1 MSFRVLGSALVGR
14 GAFLELERVH
24 LLAGDGRSVR
34 RDVVRHPGG
43 VGVLVVDGDD
53 TVLVRQY
60 RAPFGGPVLE
70 IPAGRFDRPGEKPL
84 VAAARELEEELGL
97 VASRLVAL
105 GSMLVSPGYSDEVI
119 HLFAADGVTAGRRQ
133 PDGVEEELSEVVTVP
148 LAEAYRMA
156 DRGELRDAKTLVALG
171 AWARRM

>member
-1 MSFRVLGSALVGR
+1 MSFRLLGSALVGR

-43 VGVLVVDGDD
+43 VAVLVVDGDD

-60 RAPFGGPVLE
+60 RAPFGAPVLE
-70 IPAGRFDRPGEKPL
+70 IAAGRFDRPGEEPL

-97 VASRLVAL
+97 VASRLVPL
-105 GSMLVSPGYSDEVI
+105 GSMLASPGYTDEVI
-119 HLFAADGVTAGRRQ
+119 HLFAADGVRPGRRH
-133 PDGVEEELSEVVTVP
+133 PDGVEEELSEVVTLP

-156 DRGELRDAKTLVALG
+156 DRGELRDAKTLVALA
-171 AWARRM
+171 AWARRA